1 MELLG
6 TVLSLGT
13 VALGVV
19 LAFRLLRLGIRGRTA
34 PELAMGVYCLFVTV
48 GALLLGLS
56 LRIDPEAPRFGL
68 SAASTF
74 CIGLAAFALAV
85 GIWRI
90 FHPGEARAPA
100 LVAGL
105 GIWMLASWIACVL
118 PGRAVLLG
126 DLTVANG
133 CFVAGRVAVYAFG
146 AFEAFRYAGMLKRR
160 VALGLADPVTA
171 HQIRLWGIAWV
182 CVGGIAIG
190 ALIARWV
197 GGPEVVHSS
206 VMLVSL
212 SSLNAAAW
220 ICTWLSF
227 FPPRSY
233 QRWVASGHG
242 AAAA

>member
-6 TVLSLGT
+6 TILSLATFG
-13 VALGVV
+13 LGVV
-19 LAFRLLRLGIRGRTA
+19 LAIRLLRLGIRGRTA
-34 PELAMGVYCLFVTV
+34 PELAMGVYCLFVTA
-48 GALLLGLS
+48 GALFLALS
-56 LRIDPEAPRFGL
+56 LRNADAPSFPF
-68 SAASTF
+68 SVASTF

-90 FHPGEARAPA
+90 FHPGEPRARA
-100 LVAGL
+100 LVIGV
-105 GIWMLASWIACVL
+105 GVWMLASWVACVL

-133 CFVAGRVAVYAFG
+133 GFVAGRVAVYAFG
-146 AFEAFRYAGMLKRR
+146 AFEAFRYARMLKRR

-171 HQIRLWGIAWV
+171 HQILLWGIAWM
-182 CVGGIAIG
+182 CVSFIAVG
-190 ALIARWV
+190 MLIARWV
-197 GGPEVVHSS
+197 GGPDVVHSS

-227 FPPRSY
+227 FPPRAY

-242 AAAA
+242 AVVA